1 MAQRNYSAY
10 QQKIISN
17 YYKNM
22 DTIALSRLQDL
33 VGQLYLANS
42 SNQQDKLWKRAQ
54 KAMDQ
59 LKIPENI
66 KNHILRQ
73 KNVEVLAKNLQEW
86 LSHTP

>member
-42 SNQQDKLWKRAQ
+42 SSQQDKLWKRAQ

-86 LSHTP
+86 LSQTS

>member
-1 MAQRNYSAY
+1 MTQRNYSAY

-33 VGQLYLANS
+33 VGQLYLAQTES
-42 SNQQDKLWKRAQ
+42 QQDKLWKRAQ

-59 LKIPENI
+59 LKIPEPV
-66 KNHILRQ
+66 KNNILRQ

-86 LSHTP
+86 LGRTS